1 MSTETE
7 LKLAIAPEHVE
18 KFLQYPLLQTFTATT
33 KHLCNTYFDTS
44 ELDLL
49 KKKIGLRIR
58 YVDNMRLQT
67 IKTAG
72 QSIGGLHQRQEW
84 EMAIDG
90 DVPRYELMP
99 EQIRARMPASSLL
112 LPVFT
117 TNFQRKQWNIEIG
130 DSMVE
135 LVLDQ
140 GTIQSSQTV
149 MPLYEIELEIKKG
162 STTALYNIA
171 LDLLNYLSLRIE
183 NQSKAARGY
192 QLFHPKAPKIVHA
205 AIIHLDRTMTAKQ
218 AFIHTVWQ
226 ELQHLQANE
235 FSILS
240 GDNVEAIH
248 QMRVAVRRLRS
259 YFGIFKPFVPV
270 PCEEYSMLRK
280 ELHWLGEE
288 SGMAR
293 DWDVFY
299 QTLYEVRQQVA
310 TTAVLDSLVVTVRYF
325 KTQAHEK
332 MREILNSTRYHRL
345 LLSLGKWLT
354 QQNEVTETSGAR
366 WELPVTELAGEI
378 LQRRY
383 LFVQEQGEKLLKL
396 SETQRHAVR
405 IEIKKLSY
413 AARLFASLYPSENTQ
428 DYLNTVSK
436 LQTELGILN
445 DMAVAH
451 SLLDRAGLH
460 PHSPAQHLLIGWYAY
475 QRVIHLK
482 KLEKTWT
489 TWLKQKTFW

>member
-7 LKLAIAPEHVE
+7 LKLSIAPEQIE

-33 KHLCNTYFDTS
+33 KHLHNTYFDTS

-49 KKKIGLRIR
+49 KQKIGLRIR

-72 QSIGGLHQRQEW
+72 QSVGGLHQRQEW
-84 EMAIDG
+84 ETAIDG
-90 DVPRYELMP
+90 DIPRYEPMP
-99 EQIRARMPASSLL
+99 EQIRAKMPELSLL
-112 LPVFT
+112 LPIFT
-117 TNFQRKQWNIEIG
+117 TNFQRKQWNIELG

-140 GTIQSSQTV
+140 GTIQSAQTV
-149 MPLYEIELEIKKG
+149 MPLHEIELELKKG
-162 STTALYNIA
+162 STTALYDIA
-171 LDLLNYLSLRIE
+171 LDLLHYVPLRIE

-192 QLFHPKAPKIVHA
+192 HLFRPKAPKVAHA
-205 AIIHLDRTMTAKQ
+205 AAIHLDHAMTAKQ

-248 QMRVAVRRLRS
+248 QMRVVVRRLRS

-270 PCEEYSMLRK
+270 PCEGYAMSRK

-288 SGMAR
+288 LGVVR

-299 QTLYEVRQQVA
+299 QTLHEVRSQI
-310 TTAVLDSLVVTVRYF
+310 TTTTVLDSLVVTVHYF
-325 KTQAHEK
+325 QAQAYEK
-332 MREILNSTRYHRL
+332 MRETLKSPRYHRL

-354 QQNEVTETSGAR
+354 KQSETTETNGAR

-396 SETQRHAVR
+396 SEEQRHAVR

-428 DYLNTVSK
+428 DYLNTLSK
-436 LQTELGILN
+436 LQTGLGILN

-460 PHSPAQHLLIGWYAY
+460 PHSPARHLLIGWYAY

-482 KLEKTWT
+482 KLEKTWA